1 MPIDLPEGVY
11 SGFSI
16 YGSDVFID
24 SVTSLG
30 EHWSSPKLKPS
41 SKKLENYTFLLQLE
55 GECSFKINGKEE
67 TLANGH
73 FMLISKNCVMERL
86 EQHYP
91 YNHCLW
97 IGFALEK
104 SLKDLPH
111 LIKKWKNFSYTI
123 ERYKPKY
130 KSLLRTIINEHV
142 SKSIFSKEIAEHA
155 FISFIFSLQ
164 EIVHKEEQKE
174 LDTLQPIS
182 QNPTVLQAVDLFD
195 REFGK
200 CWDLKLLAEHLAV
213 SESKLTKAFRSSL
226 GESPMASLWKIRL
239 IKGYELLVSSSMN
252 ISEVAQIV
260 GFQSS
265 QSFATAFRR
274 VFKATPS
281 EVKKKPGG
289 TEKIKIESLLK

>member
-111 LIKKWKNFSYTI
+111 LIKKWENF
-123 ERYKPKY
+123 
-130 KSLLRTIINEHV
+130 
-142 SKSIFSKEIAEHA
+142 
-155 FISFIFSLQ
+155 
-164 EIVHKEEQKE
+164 
-174 LDTLQPIS
+174 
-182 QNPTVLQAVDLFD
+182 
-195 REFGK
+195 
-200 CWDLKLLAEHLAV
+200 
-213 SESKLTKAFRSSL
+213 
-226 GESPMASLWKIRL
+226 
-239 IKGYELLVSSSMN
+239 
-252 ISEVAQIV
+252 
-260 GFQSS
+260 
-265 QSFATAFRR
+265 
-274 VFKATPS
+274 
-281 EVKKKPGG
+281 
-289 TEKIKIESLLK
+289 